1 MNFLKPVSSSI
12 ENTLKIPII
21 FTLLVM
27 YQVTLSRDIV
37 YIPNR
42 VVVLFDEQWFRVLS
56 IFILALSVTSDI
68 EIALLSMIIF
78 IATLYVLKTPEER
91 KKTGFI

>member
-78 IATLYVLKTPEER
+78 ITTLYVLKTPEER

>member
-42 VVVLFDEQWFRVLS
+42 VVVLFNEQWFRVLS

>member
-42 VVVLFDEQWFRVLS
+42 VVVLFNEQWFRVLS

-91 KKTGFI
+91 KKTSFI

>member
-42 VVVLFDEQWFRVLS
+42 IVVLFNEQWFRVLS
-56 IFILALSVTSDI
+56 SFILALSVTSDI

>member
-42 VVVLFDEQWFRVLS
+42 VVVLFNEQWFRVVS
-56 IFILALSVTSDI
+56 IFILALSVTSDV

>member
-1 MNFLKPVSSSI
+1 
-12 ENTLKIPII
+12 
-21 FTLLVM
+21 M

-42 VVVLFDEQWFRVLS
+42 VVVLFNEQWFRVLS

-91 KKTGFI
+91 KKTSFI

>member
-42 VVVLFDEQWFRVLS
+42 VVVLFIEQWFRVLS

>member
-42 VVVLFDEQWFRVLS
+42 VVVLFNEQWFRVLS

-91 KKTGFI
+91 KNTGFI

>member
-78 IATLYVLKTPEER
+78 ITTLYALKTPEER